1 MNNLKELAYYTI
13 AFLQITEQQVVLCF
27 VIFFVLFLVC
37 TSSVMDLV
45 RQQIQEI
52 HKHALWS

>member
-52 HKHALWS
+52 HKHTL

>member
-27 VIFFVLFLVC
+27 VIFLFSFLY

-45 RQQIQEI
+45 RQKIQEI